1 VSSHQGPDLILDSL
15 QRAGQLD
22 QETGVLA
29 DGLSHR
35 GQASTDRI
43 GSGLAQRPAGA
54 LPVHA
59 SWLDQIEIY
68 FSIP

>member
-1 VSSHQGPDLILDSL
+1 M
-15 QRAGQLD
+15 
-22 QETGVLA
+22 LA

-54 LPVHA
+54 LPVRA
-59 SWLDQIEIY
+59 SWSNQIETY

>member
-1 VSSHQGPDLILDSL
+1 M
-15 QRAGQLD
+15 
-22 QETGVLA
+22 LA